1 MNQEEVHL
9 FYFMKTL
16 YLLRHAKSSWGDREL
31 TDQDRPLN
39 SRGLTDIPK
48 MSARLREK
56 SAVQAIISSTAVRA
70 FSTAKLMGE
79 GIGIPAESV
88 SSKAEMYLSGPLK
101 LLEVVRQLDDMLT
114 EVMLVGH
121 NPTIT
126 EFVNSMTGGNISN
139 VPTCGLVTLK
149 LNGDTWTEAAFDEAK
164 LIEFDYPKKEA

>member
-1 MNQEEVHL
+1 MNHKEVCL

-16 YLLRHAKSSWGDREL
+16 YLLRHAKSSWADREL

-56 SAVQAIISSTAVRA
+56 SAVQAIISSTAARA
-70 FSTAKLMGE
+70 FSTARLMGE

-88 SSKAEMYLSGPLK
+88 SSNDEMYLSGPLK
-101 LLEVVRQLDDMLT
+101 LLEIVRQLDDMLT

-121 NPTIT
+121 NPAIT
-126 EFVNSMTGGNISN
+126 EFVNSMTGGSISN
-139 VPTCGLVTLK
+139 VPTCGVVTLK
-149 LNGDTWTEAAFDEAK
+149 LNSDTWTDAAFDEAK

>member
-1 MNQEEVHL
+1 
-9 FYFMKTL
+9 MKTL
-16 YLLRHAKSSWGDREL
+16 YLLRHAKSSWADREL

-39 SRGLTDIPK
+39 SRGLNDITK
-48 MSARLREK
+48 ISARLREK

-70 FSTAKLMGE
+70 FSTAKLMAE

-88 SSKAEMYLSGPLK
+88 SLKSEMYLSGPLK
-101 LLEVVRQLDDMLT
+101 LLEIVRQLDAMFT

-126 EFVNSMTGGNISN
+126 EFVNSMSGANISN

-149 LNGDTWTEAAFDEAK
+149 LNSDTWAKAAFDDATFVD
-164 LIEFDYPKKEA
+164 FDYTKKEV